1 VKCQFFELVKPD
13 FIPGRSTRHKCRPF
27 RHRMPLPNSSR
38 TSHAYLYWYRTKWGT
53 IAEQGKILVEYAYYL
68 ALVVTRAPAASY
80 LKSWVRLPAEA
91 NFSGFK
97 GVCAFKGRWR
107 SHRQRSVCGDFVN
120 LEDLH
125 SVFKDAPR
133 NRICT
138 CVFIGMNVHALWVSQ
153 MYCVLRKVSSCFYNS
168 VLQTMGTGLSLGTP
182 AYQTSITQFH
192 GHTRPTVKMETCKRN
207 TRSSLALHTISTMG
221 KT

>member
-1 VKCQFFELVKPD
+1 
-13 FIPGRSTRHKCRPF
+13 
-27 RHRMPLPNSSR
+27 MPLPNSSR

-133 NRICT
+133 NRICAR
-138 CVFIGMNVHALWVSQ
+138 VFIGMSVHALWVSQ
-153 MYCVLRKVSSCFYNS
+153 MYCVLRKVSSCFYRKQIIVFYRQWAPDS
-168 VLQTMGTGLSLGTP
+168 RWEHQLIRQASHSFTVAHDQRLKWKHVKE
-182 AYQTSITQFH
+182 TQ
-192 GHTRPTVKMETCKRN
+192 GAR
-207 TRSSLALHTISTMG
+207 
-221 KT
+221 